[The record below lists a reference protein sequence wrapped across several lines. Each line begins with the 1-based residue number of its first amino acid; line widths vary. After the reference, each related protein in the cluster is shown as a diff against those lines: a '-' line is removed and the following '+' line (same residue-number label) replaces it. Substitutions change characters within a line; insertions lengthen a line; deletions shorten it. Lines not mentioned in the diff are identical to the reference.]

1 MGDSHLVSANV
12 RREAREYLVGWTLRE
27 IGDVFHDHG
36 FSADAS
42 YEPST
47 GGERRTYVEQF
58 YVTVDWSDREQVERM
73 LSVFEAIV
81 DAAEIR
87 EANDPGPSAWSE
99 HFIRLLARDGFDRDD
114 VGRLRPRWVSLSAR
128 TIEALPSDSAIPM
141 LLRRMWDNV
150 DDDPDASIGAA
161 KEAIEATAKH
171 VLLQTGETLGVAEK
185 MPALI
190 ARSQDAAGCA
200 REVGRWLKAGGGC
213 HQDGPRLASAGRTRG
228 QRAPT
233 GLRLG
238 AWATEAGR
246 WPERSPREVGSP
258 GSRCVGPLHARY
270 GGSAGA
276 GDGSQGFVVVQ

>member
-1 MGDSHLVSANV
+1 MNDSHLVSANV
-12 RREAREYLVGWTLRE
+12 RREAREYLVGWPLRE

-36 FSADAS
+36 FSADTT
-42 YEPST
+42 YEAST

-73 LSVFEAIV
+73 LSVFEAII

-99 HFIRLLARDGFDRDD
+99 HFIQLLARDGFDRDD

-171 VLLQTGETLGVAEK
+171 VLLQAGETLGAAEK

-190 ARSQDAAGCA
+190 ARSQGALGVHAKSVDGSRRAADAIKTVLGSLAQVALGVNELRRDYGSGHGRPKRAAGLSGRHARLAAQAADAWVRFMLDTAEA
-200 REVGRWLKAGGGC
+200 REQTTDR
-213 HQDGPRLASAGRTRG
+213 RAS
-228 QRAPT
+228 
-233 GLRLG
+233 
-238 AWATEAGR
+238 
-246 WPERSPREVGSP
+246 
-258 GSRCVGPLHARY
+258 
-270 GGSAGA
+270 
-276 GDGSQGFVVVQ
+276 

>member
-171 VLLQTGETLGVAEK
+171 VLLQAGETLGVAEK

-190 ARSQDAAGCA
+190 ARSQDALGVHAKSVDGSKQAADAIKTVLGSLAQVALGVNELRRDYGSGHGRPKRAAGLSGRHARLAAQAADAWVRFMLDTAEA
-200 REVGRWLKAGGGC
+200 REQATDR
-213 HQDGPRLASAGRTRG
+213 RAS
-228 QRAPT
+228 
-233 GLRLG
+233 
-238 AWATEAGR
+238 
-246 WPERSPREVGSP
+246 
-258 GSRCVGPLHARY
+258 
-270 GGSAGA
+270 
-276 GDGSQGFVVVQ
+276 

>member
-1 MGDSHLVSANV
+1 MSDSHLISANV

-27 IGDVFHDHG
+27 IGDLFHDHG
-36 FSADAS
+36 FSADTS
-42 YEPST
+42 HEPRT
-47 GGERRTYVEQF
+47 GGERRTYIEQF
-58 YVTVDWSDREQVERM
+58 YVTVDWSEREQVERM
-73 LSVFEAIV
+73 LSVFEAII

-87 EANDPGPSAWSE
+87 EANDPSPSAWSE

-171 VLLQTGETLGVAEK
+171 VLLQAGETLSDAEK

-190 ARSQDAAGCA
+190 ARSQDALGVHAKSVDGSKQAADAIKTVLGSLAQVALGVNELRRDYGSGHGRPKRAAGLSGRHARLAAQAADAWVRFMLDTAEA
-200 REVGRWLKAGGGC
+200 RERTT
-213 HQDGPRLASAGRTRG
+213 DRRAS
-228 QRAPT
+228 
-233 GLRLG
+233 
-238 AWATEAGR
+238 
-246 WPERSPREVGSP
+246 
-258 GSRCVGPLHARY
+258 
-270 GGSAGA
+270 
-276 GDGSQGFVVVQ
+276 

>member
-1 MGDSHLVSANV
+1 MNDSHLVSANV

-36 FSADAS
+36 FSADTT

-58 YVTVDWSDREQVERM
+58 YVSVDWSDREQVERM
-73 LSVFEAIV
+73 LSVFEAII

-150 DDDPDASIGAA
+150 GDDPDASIGAA

-171 VLLQTGETLGVAEK
+171 VLLQAGETLGVAEK

-190 ARSQDAAGCA
+190 ARSQDALGVHARSVDGSKQAADAIKTVLGSLAQVALGVNELRRDYGSGHGRPKRAAGLSGRHARLAAQAADAWVRFMLDTAEA
-200 REVGRWLKAGGGC
+200 REQTTDR
-213 HQDGPRLASAGRTRG
+213 RAS
-228 QRAPT
+228 
-233 GLRLG
+233 
-238 AWATEAGR
+238 
-246 WPERSPREVGSP
+246 
-258 GSRCVGPLHARY
+258 
-270 GGSAGA
+270 
-276 GDGSQGFVVVQ
+276 

>member
-1 MGDSHLVSANV
+1 
-12 RREAREYLVGWTLRE
+12 
-27 IGDVFHDHG
+27 
-36 FSADAS
+36 
-42 YEPST
+42 
-47 GGERRTYVEQF
+47 
-58 YVTVDWSDREQVERM
+58 M
-73 LSVFEAIV
+73 LSVFEAII

-171 VLLQTGETLGVAEK
+171 VLLQAGETLGVAEK

-190 ARSQDAAGCA
+190 ARSQDALGVHAKSVDGSKQAADAIKTVLGSLAQVALGVNELRRDYGSGHGRPKRAAGLSGRHARLAAQAADAWVRFMLDTAEA
-200 REVGRWLKAGGGC
+200 REQATDR
-213 HQDGPRLASAGRTRG
+213 RAS
-228 QRAPT
+228 
-233 GLRLG
+233 
-238 AWATEAGR
+238 
-246 WPERSPREVGSP
+246 
-258 GSRCVGPLHARY
+258 
-270 GGSAGA
+270 
-276 GDGSQGFVVVQ
+276 